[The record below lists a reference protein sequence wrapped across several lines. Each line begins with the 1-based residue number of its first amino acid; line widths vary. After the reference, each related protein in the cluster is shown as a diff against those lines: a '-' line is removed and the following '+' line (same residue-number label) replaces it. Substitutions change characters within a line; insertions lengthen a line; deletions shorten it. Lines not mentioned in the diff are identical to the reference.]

1 MEKVQD
7 EILDIEEV
15 EENKEQELP
24 EGITQAMVD
33 KAILKHGRDKVR
45 FLDILTEDGSE
56 TELTVLA
63 VVPSRTV
70 VGQFR
75 RYSDTD
81 PKKAD
86 EILVK
91 ASLLSHKEQVL
102 ADDALFNGAMLG
114 IAELIPIR
122 KAIVKNL

>member
-1 MEKVQD
+1 MEP
-7 EILDIEEV
+7 
-15 EENKEQELP
+15 KEPKEMKLP
-24 EGITQAMVD
+24 EGITQEMID
-33 KAILKHGRDKVR
+33 KAVTKHGIDKVK
-45 FLDILTEDGSE
+45 FVDILSEDGTE

-91 ASLLSHKEQVL
+91 ACLLSHKEQVL

>member
-1 MEKVQD
+1 MTEKNTQ
-7 EILDIEEV
+7 
-15 EENKEQELP
+15 LP
-24 EGITQAMVD
+24 EGITAAMVAEA
-33 KAILKHGRDKVR
+33 KQKHGEDKIR
-45 FLDILTEDGSE
+45 LIEIPIDDEGSGYK
-56 TELTVLA
+56 TVLA
-63 VVPSRTV
+63 CVPSRTV

-75 RYSDTD
+75 RWADTD

-91 ASLLSHKEQVL
+91 ACLLSHKEEVL
-102 ADDALFNGAMLG
+102 ADDGLFFGALSG